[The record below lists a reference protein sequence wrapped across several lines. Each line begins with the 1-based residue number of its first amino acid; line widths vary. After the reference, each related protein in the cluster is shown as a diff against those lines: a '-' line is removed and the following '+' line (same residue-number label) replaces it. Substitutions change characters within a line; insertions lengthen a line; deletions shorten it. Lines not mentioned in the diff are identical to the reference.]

1 MHSIKVI
8 FGFVFLLII
17 LYSCSIQKRYHRNG
31 FTVNWNKTQTIHKKQ
46 KQSVVERKSGD
57 STSRKAIDLNRSFYS
72 FEFNSLQI
80 NKDEQQK
87 LNILEGTPKLDLVES
102 SLKNPNLQKGKIDRL
117 YSPIFLRKAIVQRS
131 PYNKLKQVEQ
141 AKSKSLD
148 GASRSLGI
156 AGIFLL
162 VGLIIGVIGALLS
175 IEILGL
181 IALIFMGIS
190 GLFFMLFIFEG
201 LLTILT
207 FGML

>member
-8 FGFVFLLII
+8 FGLVFLLII

-46 KQSVVERKSGD
+46 KQSVVERKSGGTAD
-57 STSRKAIDLNRSFYS
+57 RKAIDLNRPFYS
-72 FEFNSLQI
+72 YELNAEKI
-80 NKDEQQK
+80 NKDEQQI
-87 LNILEGTPKLDLVES
+87 LNILEGIPKLDLVES
-102 SLKNPNLQKGKIDRL
+102 ALKNPNSEKVKIEKLYVPILQ
-117 YSPIFLRKAIVQRS
+117 SKAIVQRIS
-131 PYNKLKQVEQ
+131 SDRLKQVKKTNP
-141 AKSKSLD
+141 KSFE

-162 VGLIIGVIGALLS
+162 IGLVIGVIGALLS

-181 IALIFMGIS
+181 IAFIFMGIS

>member
-1 MHSIKVI
+1 MHSKKVI
-8 FGFVFLLII
+8 FGLVFLLII

-72 FEFNSLQI
+72 YASNPEKI

-87 LNILEGTPKLDLVES
+87 LNILDGIPKLDLVES
-102 SLKNPNLQKGKIDRL
+102 SLKNTNLQKGKTERL
-117 YSPIFLRKAIVQRS
+117 SAPVFQRKAIVQRS
-131 PYNKLKQVEQ
+131 PSDKLKQGEKT
-141 AKSKSLD
+141 KSKSLD

>member
-1 MHSIKVI
+1 MFSKRAI
-8 FGFVFLLII
+8 FGLVLLLCI
-17 LYSCSIQKRYHRNG
+17 LSSCSIHKRYHRNG

-46 KQSVVERKSGD
+46 KHFVVETKTGD
-57 STSRKAIDLNRSFYS
+57 TARIKANDLKIPLYS
-72 FEFNSLQI
+72 SKFNSDKL
-80 NKDEQQK
+80 NKEEQQK
-87 LNILEGTPKLDLVES
+87 LNILEGTPKLDLVEI
-102 SLKNPNLQKGKIDRL
+102 SLKNPNLQKRKIERFD
-117 YSPIFLRKAIVQRS
+117 SPIFQSKANVQRIS
-131 PYNKLKQVEQ
+131 YDRLKQVEKTNP
-141 AKSKSLD
+141 KSFE

-162 VGLIIGVIGALLS
+162 IGLVIGVIGALLS

-181 IALIFMGIS
+181 IAFIFMGIS

>member
-1 MHSIKVI
+1 MHSKKVI
-8 FGFVFLLII
+8 FGLVFLLII

-72 FEFNSLQI
+72 YASNSEKI

-87 LNILEGTPKLDLVES
+87 LNILDGTPKLDLVEN
-102 SLKNPNLQKGKIDRL
+102 SLKNPNLQKSKIERL
-117 YSPIFLRKAIVQRS
+117 YSPIFLRKANAQRS
-131 PYNKLKQVEQ
+131 PSDKLKQVEK

-162 VGLIIGVIGALLS
+162 IGLIIGVIGALLS